1 MKIANKEVIKF
12 VEHLLKEDKA
22 HQDITSNYFIDKG
35 QQARATIFSKEKI
48 IISGID
54 FTLELFKRNCGN
66 IKVLLKLK
74 DGSKIKNNTLSA
86 IQAFNKAS
94 LVVCE
99 GQAYDKSYENNYEIN
114 CCAQK
119 YGNIKQ

>member
-48 IISGID
+48 S
-54 FTLELFKRNCGN
+54 
-66 IKVLLKLK
+66 V
-74 DGSKIKNNTLSA
+74 S
-86 IQAFNKAS
+86 
-94 LVVCE
+94 
-99 GQAYDKSYENNYEIN
+99 
-114 CCAQK
+114 
-119 YGNIKQ
+119 

>member
-74 DGSKIKNNTLSA
+74 DGSKIKNNT
-86 IQAFNKAS
+86 NTK
-94 LVVCE
+94 
-99 GQAYDKSYENNYEIN
+99 
-114 CCAQK
+114 
-119 YGNIKQ
+119 

>member
-48 IISGID
+48 IISI
-54 FTLELFKRNCGN
+54 
-66 IKVLLKLK
+66 
-74 DGSKIKNNTLSA
+74 
-86 IQAFNKAS
+86 
-94 LVVCE
+94 
-99 GQAYDKSYENNYEIN
+99 
-114 CCAQK
+114 
-119 YGNIKQ
+119 

>member
-1 MKIANKEVIKF
+1 MKITKKEVTRLAAN
-12 VEHLLKEDKA
+12 LLKEDKA
-22 HQDITSNYFIDKG
+22 YKDITSNYFIDKG

-74 DGSKIKNNTLSA
+74 DGSKIKNNTKIL
-86 IQAFNKAS
+86 II
-94 LVVCE
+94 E
-99 GQAYDKSYENNYEIN
+99 GNAKKIL
-114 CCAQK
+114 
-119 YGNIKQ
+119 